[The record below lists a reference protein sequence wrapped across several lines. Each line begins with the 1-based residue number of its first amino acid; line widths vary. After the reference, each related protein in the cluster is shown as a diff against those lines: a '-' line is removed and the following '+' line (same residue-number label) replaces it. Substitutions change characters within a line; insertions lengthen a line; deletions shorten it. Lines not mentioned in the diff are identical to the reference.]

1 MNKNDY
7 IREVD
12 KIVPSDE
19 LKNKIK
25 NLETKPVVKKNY
37 VWKTVVAIAACF
49 VVVIALSAV
58 PAFFGA
64 NSEDKSSMNLTVE
77 QGAAEDIADGTAS
90 NDFFSSYSN
99 SSGTS
104 SGATGGSSA
113 SATVTS
119 DRKIIKNAEIYV
131 DTKNYSVFMTA
142 LNQKIGQLDAYIEE
156 SNEFNSGSETA
167 NRNSNMKV
175 RVPAENLDTFIK
187 EIESLGTVTSKSVNS
202 SDITDSYIDTQ
213 SRLNALK
220 TEEETL
226 LGLLKDADN
235 LSDVIEI
242 QSRISQVRADIESME
257 TTLKRYDSQVEYSN
271 VWVYVNEVER
281 EVESDGSF
289 FGRVKETFLENVY
302 GLGEF
307 FEDAAVSVLGGI
319 PYILIAAVVAVA
331 VILIIKKV
339 KKR

>member
-25 NLETKPVVKKNY
+25 NLETKPVPKKNH
-37 VWKTVVAIAACF
+37 VWKTVAAIAACF
-49 VVVIALSAV
+49 VAVIVLGTST
-58 PAFFGA
+58 AFLGA
-64 NSEDKSSMNLTVE
+64 SSEDKSSMNLMDEGDAMQDV
-77 QGAAEDIADGTAS
+77 ADGYT
-90 NDFFSSYSN
+90 SYN
-99 SSGTS
+99 SSASTN
-104 SGATGGSSA
+104 GATGGTSGSDA
-113 SATVTS
+113 KTS

-131 DTKNYSVFMTA
+131 DTKSYSVFMTA
-142 LNQKIGQLDAYIEE
+142 LNQKIQQLGAYIEE
-156 SNEFNSGSETA
+156 SNEFNSGNTNA

-175 RVPAENLDTFIK
+175 RVPAEKLDEFIK
-187 EIESLGTVTSKSVNS
+187 EIEVLGTVTSKSVNS
-202 SDITDSYIDTQ
+202 TDITDSYIDTE

-226 LGLLKDADN
+226 LGLLKNAGN

-242 QSRISQVRADIESME
+242 QSRLSQVRADIESME
-257 TTLKRYDSQVEYSN
+257 TTLKKYDSQVAYSN
-271 VWVYVNEVER
+271 VWIYTQEVER
-281 EVESDGSF
+281 EVETDDSF
-289 FGRVKETFLENVY
+289 FGRVKETFLENIY
-302 GLGEF
+302 DLGEF
-307 FEDAAVSVLGGI
+307 FEDSAVTVLGGI
-319 PYILIAAVVAVA
+319 PYILIVAVVGVA